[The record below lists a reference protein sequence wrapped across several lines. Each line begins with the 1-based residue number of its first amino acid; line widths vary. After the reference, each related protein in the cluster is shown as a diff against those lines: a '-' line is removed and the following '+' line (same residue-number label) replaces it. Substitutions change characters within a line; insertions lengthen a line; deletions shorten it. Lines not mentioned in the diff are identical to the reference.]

1 MHPDLPRSASEG
13 RKLAAATAKLSH
25 PLAVFKRRY
34 AAGLRSYLL
43 RETSP
48 RAATQVQ
55 LRLGQRAARLGI
67 GVLEVARMHERCLQ
81 QLPGLRGRSVVQERA
96 GLFFRDVIRPLLAR
110 VAVISRSRLA
120 TSRLELRL
128 KRRNAELE
136 STRARLQRS
145 VLVRQRLQATLK
157 RSGDQNSRL
166 LAQSLRMQE
175 VFRQTTR
182 RVLIRMEEERGK
194 VSRQLHD
201 DVAQTLL
208 GINVRLISM
217 RKDASD
223 QSRWFR
229 TRMASTR
236 RLVGQSAKSMK
247 SMALRLSKK

>member
-1 MHPDLPRSASEG
+1 
-13 RKLAAATAKLSH
+13 
-25 PLAVFKRRY
+25 
-34 AAGLRSYLL
+34 
-43 RETSP
+43 
-48 RAATQVQ
+48 
-55 LRLGQRAARLGI
+55 
-67 GVLEVARMHERCLQ
+67 MHERCLQ

-229 TRMASTR
+229 NRMASTR